1 MLHLKG
7 IFYKIIREGDYR
19 LTGNLKISPY
29 PLETVRKAELSIRL
43 SEFEIPPMRDVLLV
57 GKKAPIGPEA
67 VRRMVDALSPDQ
79 YEIIRMDHPIF
90 EAAVIKKSIVK
101 LMSEEKLL
109 PILLE
114 EGERMSTESTLLK
127 AQVEIVIHVN
137 RGVDL

>member
-1 MLHLKG
+1 M
-7 IFYKIIREGDYR
+7 IID
-19 LTGNLKISPY
+19 LSGNLKISPY

-127 AQVEIVIHVN
+127 AQVEIVIQVN